1 MLEVKNTLNPL
12 RLTRTER
19 RPKEEMV
26 RSLRQSLEA
35 RRGTLERTETDL
47 SAEAGT
53 GGDLPHLET
62 KSKDGTESEVGSAV
76 RAMKDGATE
85 RERTKGEVDPRA
97 EIGQGVQTRL
107 RAETPVEAGAP
118 GVRATI
124 ETIAKTVHLIRGR
137 TETVKT
143 LTDEGGPRA
152 ATLRVKGRAKGRT
165 GVERAPSPRRK
176 GREAQKRSP
185 LTSPKMQGKT
195 LSGIRSQ
202 RAKRRIKTT
211 ARKRST
217 APAQVLMTVISPLN
231 VHSCPSLNIQINEL
245 MPNNV

>member
-76 RAMKDGATE
+76 RAWKDSTTE
-85 RERTKGEVDPRA
+85 RGRTRGEVDPRA
-97 EIGQGVQTRL
+97 ENGQGVQTRI
-107 RAETPVEAGAP
+107 RAGTRVEAGAP

-137 TETVKT
+137 TKTVKT
-143 LTDEGGPRA
+143 LSDEGGPRVA
-152 ATLRVKGRAKGRT
+152 PRRIKGRT
-165 GVERAPSPRRK
+165 EVERAPSPRRK
-176 GREAQKRSP
+176 GMAAQKRSP

-217 APAQVLMTVISPLN
+217 APAQVLITVISPLN